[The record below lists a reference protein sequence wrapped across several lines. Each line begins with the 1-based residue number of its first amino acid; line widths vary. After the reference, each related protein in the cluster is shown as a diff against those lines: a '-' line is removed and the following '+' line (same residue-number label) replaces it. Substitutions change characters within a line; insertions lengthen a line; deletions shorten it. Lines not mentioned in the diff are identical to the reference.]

1 MQPRR
6 PNQIGTRVTDT
17 SEDVPG
23 GLHASTIATQ
33 WARPARVLW
42 REGPL
47 LGSERS
53 ALEMPPS
60 HTMGPQGH
68 MYPVGVCSFCV
79 CDIAHTSSGVPHGPK
94 ATHSPRLQIFSD
106 PRVQASRLPP
116 SHCHE
121 YIRSHRR
128 EMEALWPAERLTQGR
143 LDDTRHIDGDM

>member
-1 MQPRR
+1 MVQPPMQPRR

-42 REGPL
+42 REGSL

-53 ALEMPPS
+53 ALEVPPS

-94 ATHSPRLQIFSD
+94 ATQSSTSNILRPSSPGKQIATFTLPRIHSFPSERDGSSVASREAD
-106 PRVQASRLPP
+106 PRSL
-116 SHCHE
+116 
-121 YIRSHRR
+121 
-128 EMEALWPAERLTQGR
+128 G
-143 LDDTRHIDGDM
+143 